1 MWRFKQK
8 VIQAVFEIGN
18 CFWIHVNFG
27 GIYIEQFHVNKL
39 IKAEIERFLENYIY
53 IYIYIYILYILYKTT
68 SILHWNFTSKQK
80 LFSHSYYHPLI
91 PLIFLEYIS
100 GHFSPQPIYSGRV
113 VSRFLKK
120 KTPSF
125 Q

>member
-39 IKAEIERFLENYIY
+39 IKAEIESFLENYIY
-53 IYIYIYILYILYKTT
+53 IYIYIYIYYIYYIKQRQYYTGILLQSKNCFLIRITT
-68 SILHWNFTSKQK
+68 H
-80 LFSHSYYHPLI
+80 LFH
-91 PLIFLEYIS
+91 
-100 GHFSPQPIYSGRV
+100 
-113 VSRFLKK
+113 
-120 KTPSF
+120 
-125 Q
+125 